1 MYVRLRD
8 IAKSKMSDAKEELK
22 EEFDAKKA
30 YLLHKGRSLYYTT
43 RPVQLA
49 PDELPEDFEE
59 LGQRDI
65 LLIAKHKTKELYRV
79 TPIQKDGSHGATE
92 YFAVWGVES
101 KSKRAKQWYKAREA
115 EYLKGLQK
123 YDKCIAYATGQ
134 ARATGADVDAA
145 AKAADELFQKQNP
158 VFCVEF

>member
-1 MYVRLRD
+1 
-8 IAKSKMSDAKEELK
+8 MSDTKVELKEDAK
-22 EEFDAKKA
+22 EEFDAQKA
-30 YLLHKGRSLYYTT
+30 YLLHKGRTLYHTT

-49 PDELPEDFEE
+49 PDELPEDFEP
-59 LGQRDI
+59 LGQRGI

-79 TPIQKDGSHGATE
+79 TRLNQNGTHDATE
-92 YFAVWGVES
+92 YFATWGEES
-101 KSKRAKQWYKAREA
+101 KSKRAKQWYKDREA

-123 YDKCIAYATGQ
+123 YEKCIAHATGQ
-134 ARATGADVDAA
+134 ARATGADVEAA